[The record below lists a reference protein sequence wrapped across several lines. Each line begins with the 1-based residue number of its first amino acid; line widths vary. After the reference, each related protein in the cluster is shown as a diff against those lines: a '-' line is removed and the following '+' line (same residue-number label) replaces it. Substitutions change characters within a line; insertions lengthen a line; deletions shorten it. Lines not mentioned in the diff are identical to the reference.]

1 MRVEYDS
8 NQLDN
13 GAYNFNVEREK
24 LLFPRATGGTH
35 VVGETEQPQVA
46 RFLMLLVARLNRKA
60 CRLKQKPE
68 ISILQ
73 GLRDT
78 IYRVTLFAITR

>member
-1 MRVEYDS
+1 MRVEHDS

-46 RFLMLLVARLNRKA
+46 RFLMLLVL
-60 CRLKQKPE
+60 
-68 ISILQ
+68 
-73 GLRDT
+73 D
-78 IYRVTLFAITR
+78 